1 MTAEQVRFEA
11 QRGGKF
17 VIYNYCISLLVVTFR
32 RSSDVYF
39 IREHE
44 SALIKGIPWTLLT
57 LVMGWWGIPWGPIY
71 TVSSL
76 VVNLKGGK
84 DVTANILPALG
95 GRTAPSAAG
104 AT

>member
-1 MTAEQVRFEA
+1 MTAEQVRFEP

-17 VIYNYCISLLVVTFR
+17 VVYNYCISLLVVTFR
-32 RSSDVYF
+32 RSTDVYF
-39 IREHE
+39 IRENE
-44 SALIKGIPWTLLT
+44 NAVVKGLPWTLLT

-84 DVTANILPALG
+84 DVTAHMLPTLG
-95 GRTAPSAAG
+95 EGKVVAVAEAI
-104 AT
+104 